1 MQFLPCGAPSPTELL
16 EIMKA
21 HTQNVDRMLSHDSPT
36 DLLSL
41 IEYYEQLGQGVV
53 ISEAC
58 LVAAFD
64 ALDPKVGNGQT
75 EDIERYEAVKTEA
88 YQLLCHCGSMFAN
101 LAGPFKS
108 LVHQGGGWSN
118 QPVVHE
124 GQTLYRNTFKT
135 DTILS
140 PEERRAEYEKRV
152 QKFLNTG
159 GSFDDIIL
167 LDAQNI
173 RTLKPWAHYD
183 YVMLPNYEIRVYPTA
198 VEDRNGKPKAGHSLL
213 IGAGE
218 HFADPLILSAGE
230 LWILQDHAGD
240 LETVII
246 ASNSGHFK
254 PDFSIL
260 EHTLPGLE
268 LLQVQSHQVAQFGGP
283 NNIPAIFREIK
294 ELHNIDGLENK
305 LPPDPTKMF
314 HS

>member
-1 MQFLPCGAPSPTELL
+1 MQILPCGAPSHIELHNF
-16 EIMKA
+16 MKT
-21 HTQNVDRMLSHDSPT
+21 HTQNVDLMLQR
-36 DLLSL
+36 DLPGDLSTL
-41 IEYYEQLGQGVV
+41 VDYYEQLGQGVV

-64 ALDPKVGNGQT
+64 ALDPKVGTGIT
-75 EDIERYEAVKTEA
+75 AEIDAYTDVKTEA
-88 YQLLCHCGSMFAN
+88 YRLLCHCGTMFAN
-101 LAGPFKS
+101 LAVPFKNI
-108 LVHQGGGWSN
+108 VHRGGGWSN
-118 QPVVHE
+118 QPVTHQ
-124 GQTLYRNTFKT
+124 GKTLYRNTFKT
-135 DTILS
+135 DKTLS
-140 PEERRAEYEKRV
+140 ASERKSEYEKRV
-152 QKFLNTG
+152 SKFLNTG
-159 GSFDDIIL
+159 GSFDDIVL
-167 LDAQNI
+167 LDPTSI
-173 RTLKPWAHYD
+173 RTLKPWSHYD

-218 HFADPLILSAGE
+218 DFADPLILSAGE

-268 LLQVQSHQVAQFGGP
+268 LLDVKANQVAQFGGP

-294 ELHNIDGLENK
+294 ELHNIEGLEQK
-305 LPPDPTKMF
+305 LPPNPTTLF
-314 HS
+314 Q